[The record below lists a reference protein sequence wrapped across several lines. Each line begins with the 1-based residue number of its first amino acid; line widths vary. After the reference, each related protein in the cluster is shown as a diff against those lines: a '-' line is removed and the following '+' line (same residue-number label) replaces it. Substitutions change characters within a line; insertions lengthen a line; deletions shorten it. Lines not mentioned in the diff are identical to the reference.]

1 MSISRTIE
9 CSSSSLSG
17 THTRLHEAKAGNRSA
32 FDDLISPYIADLRTF
47 VSTKVDAK
55 EVDDVVQEVLLA
67 AWKAIPTFDGRSKF
81 RTWLFGICI
90 YKVKDHYRLKM
101 RRVQEVSI
109 DLYDAESGTSGSSN
123 QTELAHAVKGYVQSL
138 SASQSEVIDLYY
150 HQNLTLA
157 EVATV
162 LDRNLNTVKYQ
173 FCQAHFRLAKAMKD
187 GGFI

>member
-1 MSISRTIE
+1 MNTK
-9 CSSSSLSG
+9 LQ
-17 THTRLHEAKAGNRSA
+17 EAKAGNRSA
-32 FDDLISPYIADLRTF
+32 FDELIVPFISDLRTF

-67 AWKAIPTFDGRSKF
+67 AWKAIPGFDGRSKL

-90 YKVKDHYRLKM
+90 FKVKDHYRLKM
-101 RRVQEVSI
+101 RRIQEVSI
-109 DLYDAESGTSGSSN
+109 EGYDAESGTPGLSY

-150 HQNLTLA
+150 QQNLTLA

-173 FCQAHFRLAKAMKD
+173 FCQAHFRLAKSMKD